1 MRHLCYLLLFAALA
15 TLVGCMGSD
24 PPANQA
30 GASDPTQPGLSPPEA
45 PARGDGL
52 RAGVAV
58 IDMTPD
64 VGYCAGQY
72 CDNTDIFEG
81 LSGGAIDPYLH
92 ATLKKTSTGVQ
103 SRLTARALVVEDADG
118 RRIALLKTDNYLAQ
132 DLLLRRV
139 GQILDQGD
147 SGIGYAQIL
156 HTASHAHSTAYSS
169 TLAAGV
175 FIFQDVFD
183 ARFFEHQAQRIAEA
197 IDTAAGALR
206 PAAMGATTVEHRIFK
221 GNVTRL
227 ATADDGSPA
236 GYPLEYGDPD
246 VTVLR
251 FDDVSDPAAP
261 EPLAIWVNFG
271 QHPEGLDGYDLH
283 SADFLAPLE
292 RFVDRETGAILL
304 FSQGDVGS
312 AEASGNRCQLLDG
325 RGNVIDD
332 TTESLGGDGRGNCA
346 HDSVLPDTGV
356 WRDWFHEGYAQAERG
371 ARYLADA
378 IIDGWEAIGNGEAI
392 VPMRG
397 DHPVDFR
404 LAWVPGPV
412 SHPYPSVS
420 NCRTDPTLE
429 GYIGLPATGLP
440 DCQRLEET
448 SFIAPAVAPLAML
461 AETLRAH
468 GLPVPSH
475 YDVPAF
481 GVVEENLRLMLQT
494 FRIGEVLLASCACE
508 AQVDLILNLKS
519 RLDREPA
526 NTYNGFDWACLIDT
540 HRDDPAYAEACALQ
554 ETIFDSG
561 RFQTP
566 VPGDAPFD
574 EASIARMRAQVHN
587 DAAGW
592 DDPENAL
599 AATSEPVDPEAI
611 WGNFT
616 HETIQDL
623 GVEGYTLP
631 VGIGHAGDNNGY
643 TVSYREYMNRDHY
656 RKALTS
662 YGPHTADYA
671 VTRLV
676 RMAAAMRG
684 GEPLSPE
691 ALAVVGTADELRQI
705 VTAEI
710 VGHGGANAV
719 AAYQQ
724 LLADN
729 IGPAEALEQP
739 ADIERFNAATFRWRG
754 GANAVDNPVAT
765 VERLRA
771 DGQWETF
778 ADASGEVQTRVE
790 FPEGVTGV
798 LQALGGL
805 HEWQWE
811 ANFEAFSA
819 YPRRLGSTPPGD
831 YRFRVRGHIRQDG
844 DNQAYELISE
854 PFRVAVWSGIEA
866 ENVVLDAEGVAFSV
880 PAIRYPA
887 SYESDFAFI
896 DDGEAERHIC
906 RRCSFRPWARR
917 GSLEEAWIEVER
929 ADGTNERVAANGGNG
944 RFQAA
949 VALNAGDQLRIH
961 LRDDDGNRNTPEV
974 LQIAE

>member
-1 MRHLCYLLLFAALA
+1 MQRTLKLLLLAALLGA
-15 TLVGCMGSD
+15 CSGSE
-24 PPANQA
+24 
-30 GASDPTQPGLSPPEA
+30 PPENTAASSPA
-45 PARGDGL
+45 PSAPSAPSAPQRGEGL

-58 IDMTPD
+58 VDMTPD
-64 VGYCAGQY
+64 IGYCAGQY
-72 CDNTDIFEG
+72 CDTTTIFEG
-81 LSGGAIDPYLH
+81 LSGGEVDPYLH
-92 ATLKKTSTGVQ
+92 ATLKKISTGVQ
-103 SRLTARALVVEDADG
+103 SRLTARALVVEDGEG
-118 RRIALLKTDNYLAQ
+118 RRIALLKTDNYIAQ

-139 GQILDQGD
+139 GQILDQGE
-147 SGIGYAQIL
+147 SGIGYEQIL

-169 TLAAGV
+169 TLAAGLY
-175 FIFQDVFD
+175 IFQDVFD
-183 ARFFEHQAQRIAEA
+183 ARFFEYQAQRIAEA
-197 IDTAAGALR
+197 ISTAAAQLR
-206 PAAMGATTVEHRIFK
+206 PAAMGATTVAHRIFK

-227 ATADDGSPA
+227 ASADDGSPA

-251 FDDVSDPAAP
+251 FDDLSDPTAP
-261 EPLAIWVNFG
+261 KPMAIWVNFG
-271 QHPEGLDGYDLH
+271 QHPEGLDGYQLH

-292 RFVDRETGAILL
+292 RFVDRETGATLL

-312 AEASGNRCQLLDG
+312 AEASGNRCQLIDG
-325 RGNVIDD
+325 QGDVVAD
-332 TTESLGGDGRGNCA
+332 TTQDLGDDGRGNCD
-346 HDSVLPDTGV
+346 HDVVTPDSGV
-356 WRDWFHEGYAQAERG
+356 WRDWFHQGYAQTERG

-378 IIDGWEAIGNGEAI
+378 IIAGWEAIGAGDAV

-429 GYIGLPATGLP
+429 GYIGLPAAGLP
-440 DCQRLEET
+440 DCRRLDELA
-448 SFIAPAVAPLAML
+448 FIAPAVAPLAML
-461 AETLRAH
+461 ADTLRAH
-468 GLPVPSH
+468 GLAVPSH
-475 YDVPAF
+475 YDAPAF

-494 FRIGEVLLASCACE
+494 FRIGEVVLASCACE

-526 NTYNGFDWACLIDT
+526 NTYNGFDWACLIDDY
-540 HRDDPAYAEACALQ
+540 RNDPAYAEACALQ
-554 ETIFDSG
+554 ESIFDSE

-566 VPGDAPFD
+566 VPGNAPFN
-574 EASIARMRAQVHN
+574 EAAIARMRAQVHN

-592 DDPENAL
+592 DDPANAL
-599 AATSEPVDPEAI
+599 AATSEPTDPEAI

-616 HETIQDL
+616 HESIQDL
-623 GVEGYTLP
+623 GVEGYRLP
-631 VGIGHAGDNNGY
+631 VGIGHAGDYHGY

-684 GEPLSPE
+684 GAPLSPE

-705 VTAEI
+705 ATAEI
-710 VGHGGANAV
+710 VGRGGAAAV
-719 AAYQQ
+719 TAYEQ

-739 ADIERFNAATFRWRG
+739 TDIERFDAATFRWRG
-754 GANAVDNPVAT
+754 GSNAVDNPIAT
-765 VERLRA
+765 VERRRA
-771 DGQWETF
+771 DGQWERF
-778 ADASGEVQTRVE
+778 ADASGEVQTRVD
-790 FPEGVTGV
+790 FPHGVAGV

-819 YPRRLGSTPPGD
+819 FPRRLGSTPPGE
-831 YRFRVRGHIRQDG
+831 YRFRVRGTIRQNAG
-844 DNQAYELISE
+844 NQPYELLSDA
-854 PFRVAVWSGIEA
+854 FQVGVWSGIA
-866 ENVVLDAEGVAFSV
+866 VSDVALDAEGVSFTV
-880 PAIRYPA
+880 PEIRYPA

-906 RRCSFRPWARR
+906 RRCTFRPWARV
-917 GSLEEAWIEVER
+917 GHLETVWVEIER
-929 ADGTNERVAANGGNG
+929 AAGGLERVPATGEAG
-944 RFQAA
+944 RFRAD
-949 VALNAGDQLRIH
+949 VPLEAGDQVRIH
-961 LRDDDGNRNTPEV
+961 LRDDDGNRNTPV
-974 LQIAE
+974 LRQL